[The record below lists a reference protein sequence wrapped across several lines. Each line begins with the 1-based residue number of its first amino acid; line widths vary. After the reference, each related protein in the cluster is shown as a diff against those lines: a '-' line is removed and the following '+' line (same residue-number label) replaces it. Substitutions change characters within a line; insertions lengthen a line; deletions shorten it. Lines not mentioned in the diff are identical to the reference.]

1 LTGPER
7 FRLPLSTVTAVAT
20 GQLGDA
26 DLALL
31 RSSQRSRLLLALAA
45 ILAHVGRADEVPGP
59 AAARPLRPAAAW
71 ELLAT
76 VQRADPAAVEA
87 VLADPAVGLWAFPM
101 LRKLRHGAAAVGTQI
116 PGWAAASVFA
126 VLAGA
131 AAVRAGVR
139 TTIRV
144 PAHHGRVWL
153 PSLGVT
159 DSVGRGAWAVVTLDH
174 GPNGT
179 VVFGDCGSVRLPD
192 DPARVS
198 DGWHPLPRPGGIG
211 GPYGTGAVALDHLS
225 PFRDFRSLREPAALA
240 PRDLERWHELLA
252 ESDAL
257 LRREQPDAHRLVSG
271 TVRTIVPVEGPSPL
285 RVVSAT
291 DPDAPG
297 AVTMS
302 LPLDAAAMAAVLIH
316 EARHSLLGSLAALVP
331 LLLPV
336 QEGPEPTYFAP
347 WRADPRPLRGLLFGT
362 HAFAGVMS
370 FWRARRAVE
379 RDRAEFEYALHRH
392 QVRPALAALRNAGG
406 LTPAGGL
413 VVEGLAASVHGDPGC
428 ARQHSPAPAAGYE
441 PRGGTMSPGELAGL
455 AYGDERAAWRVAH
468 LVVDDDDALALA
480 RRLLAGRPAPA
491 QLPPAR
497 MRPNGSGAPR
507 PADHQAARTWLARL
521 WCTDREAFA
530 AVRRELA
537 QGRSHPLGVRGA
549 TLADALLVAGETD
562 AALRRFRRQPPSPDA
577 WTGIGLACRSDAAG
591 LLMERPELVLALY
604 EALLRLGA
612 PPPGAEHLAGWLGAG
627 ARPPG
632 SDAQRVDVAVGPDA
646 IGGVPGGLV
655 VGPEHPAE

>member
-1 LTGPER
+1 MTGPER

-406 LTPAGGL
+406 LT
-413 VVEGLAASVHGDPGC
+413 
-428 ARQHSPAPAAGYE
+428 RPAAWWWRGS
-441 PRGGTMSPGELAGL
+441 PRRSTGTPGARGSTPRPGRRGRAAGRNHVAGELAGL

-480 RRLLAGRPAPA
+480 RRLLAGSRLPRSCRRPGCGRTGAVPRG
-491 QLPPAR
+491 PPTTR
-497 MRPNGSGAPR
+497 RPGPGWPVCGAPTGR
-507 PADHQAARTWLARL
+507 PSRPSAGSW
-521 WCTDREAFA
+521 
-530 AVRRELA
+530 
-537 QGRSHPLGVRGA
+537 PRGA
-549 TLADALLVAGETD
+549 AIRWA
-562 AALRRFRRQPPSPDA
+562 S
-577 WTGIGLACRSDAAG
+577 
-591 LLMERPELVLALY
+591 
-604 EALLRLGA
+604 
-612 PPPGAEHLAGWLGAG
+612 G
-627 ARPPG
+627 ARPSRTPCWWRARRTRRCAG
-632 SDAQRVDVAVGPDA
+632 SAVSRRPPTRGPA
-646 IGGVPGGLV
+646 SAWPA
-655 VGPEHPAE
+655 GPTPRGC

>member
-1 LTGPER
+1 M
-7 FRLPLSTVTAVAT
+7 AT
-20 GQLGDA
+20 GQLDDA

-31 RSSQRSRLLLALAA
+31 RSSERSRLLLALAA
-45 ILAHVGRADEVPGP
+45 ILAHVGRAEEVPGP

-87 VLADPAVGLWAFPM
+87 VLADPAVGLWAFPV
-101 LRKLRHGAAAVGTQI
+101 LRKLRHGAAAVGAQI
-116 PGWAAASVFA
+116 PAWAAASVFA
-126 VLAGA
+126 ALAGA

-139 TTIRV
+139 TTVRV

-159 DSVGRGAWAVVTLDH
+159 DPVGRGTWAVATLDH

-179 VVFGDCGSVRLPD
+179 VVFGENGSVRLPD
-192 DPARVS
+192 DPARVA
-198 DGWHPLPRPGGIG
+198 DGWHPLPRPGGAG

-225 PFRDFRSLREPAALA
+225 PFRDFRSLREPAPLA

-331 LLLPV
+331 LLVPV

-362 HAFAGVMS
+362 HAFAGVMA

-379 RDRAEFEYALHRH
+379 GDRAEFEYALHRH

-413 VVEGLAASVHGDPGC
+413 IVEGLAASVHGGPRC
-428 ARQHSPAPAAGYE
+428 ARRRSPAPAAGGGGPQHGGVT
-441 PRGGTMSPGELAGL
+441 PRHLAAL
-455 AYGDERAAWRVAH
+455 AHDDERAAWRVAH

-497 MRPNGSGAPR
+497 LRPHASGAPR
-507 PADHQAARTWLARL
+507 PPDHPAARTWLARL
-521 WCTDREAFA
+521 WCTDRQAFA
-530 AVRRELA
+530 AVRRALA
-537 QGRSHPLGVRGA
+537 RGRGHPLGVKGA
-549 TLADALLVAGETD
+549 TLADALLVAGDTA
-562 AALRRFRRQPPSPDA
+562 AALHRFRRQPPSPDA
-577 WTGIGLACRSDAAG
+577 WTGIGLAQRSGPAR
-591 LLMERPELVLALY
+591 LLVERPELVLALH

-612 PPPGAEHLAGWLGAG
+612 PPPGAERLAGWLGAG

-646 IGGVPGGLV
+646 VGGVLGGLV